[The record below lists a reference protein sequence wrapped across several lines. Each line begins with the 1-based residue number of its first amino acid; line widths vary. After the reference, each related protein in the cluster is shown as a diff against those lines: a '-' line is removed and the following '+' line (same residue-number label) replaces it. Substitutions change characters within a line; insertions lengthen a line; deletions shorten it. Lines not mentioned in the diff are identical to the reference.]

1 MTHTAAI
8 VGAGVGGLSAA
19 LGLRRAGWQVSVL
32 EKWPQVVGTGAALTL
47 WPEAQSALERLEL
60 GEELRRTAV
69 PYEFGEIRTSEG
81 RRLTPLPVARIRRR
95 TGKFVVLL
103 SRTSLMTMLLDAVRQ
118 AGVTI
123 ETDVRITDPE
133 QLATDHDVVVG
144 ADGLR
149 SAVRRA
155 YFGNAT
161 APRDARFT
169 AWRGSVDVETGWYGE
184 TWGRGRFFGI
194 TPMEPG
200 RTNWYAA
207 VRHESPR
214 RDAGVA
220 LQDLLVMYEGWPS
233 PIEDVLSATKPETV
247 LQHEAFDLAPPLP
260 SYVRGN
266 AVLVGDAAHAMT
278 PSLGQ
283 GACQALIDGVALAGA
298 LAGTD
303 DVAAALRAYDAQR
316 RRPTQRFVAGS
327 ARASR
332 IGLAE
337 HWLGVRSAVLRMSAP
352 LAR

>member
-1 MTHTAAI
+1 MEPSVAI

-19 LGLRRAGWQVSVL
+19 LGLCRAGWQVSIL
-32 EKWPQVVGTGAALTL
+32 EKWPQVVGSGAALGL
-47 WPEAQSALERLEL
+47 WPEAQSALERLGL
-60 GEELRRTAV
+60 GEELHRVAV
-69 PYEFGEIRTSEG
+69 PYEFGEIRTAGG
-81 RRLTPLPVARIRRR
+81 RRLTPLPLARIER
-95 TGKFVVLL
+95 TTGRPVVLL
-103 SRTSLMTMLLDAVRQ
+103 SRTSLMRMLLTAVSGHGIVVRTGMRIEDPHRL
-118 AGVTI
+118 AG
-123 ETDVRITDPE
+123 
-133 QLATDHDVVVG
+133 DHDVVVG

-155 YFGNAT
+155 YFGEET
-161 APRDARFT
+161 APRDAGFT
-169 AWRGSVDVETGWYGE
+169 AWRGSVETETGWYGE

-214 RDAGVA
+214 PDAGLA
-220 LQDLLVMYEGWPS
+220 LQDLLRSYAGWPQ
-233 PIEDVLSATKPETV
+233 PIEEVLSSTKPETL
-247 LQHEAFDLAPPLP
+247 LQHQVFDLAPPLR

-266 AVLVGDAAHAMT
+266 AVLIGDAAHAMT

-283 GACQALIDGVALAGA
+283 GACQALIDGVALADA
-298 LAGTD
+298 LQEND
-303 DVAAALRAYDAQR
+303 DVGAALRAYDHR
-316 RRPTQRFVAGS
+316 RRVPTQRFVAGS

-337 HWLGVRSAVLRMSAP
+337 HWLGLRSALLRVSAP